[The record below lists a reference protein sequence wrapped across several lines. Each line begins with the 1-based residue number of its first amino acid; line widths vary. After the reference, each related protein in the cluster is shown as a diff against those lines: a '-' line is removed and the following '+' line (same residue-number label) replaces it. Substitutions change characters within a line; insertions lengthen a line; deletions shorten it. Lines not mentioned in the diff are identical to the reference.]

1 MSDTMPASSSV
12 RGLPQ
17 LAHIVRAGHEWTL
30 KPHRLPLR
38 LGDVTLGSVTMP
50 AAILETPVEVLDL
63 DPQSLLERVA
73 ADWPNAPDAVVLPS
87 HPVDAATQPRVAR
100 CGGRLT
106 YCSAAQPHMLVDL
119 PADGS
124 WRAQLPR
131 TRRKELDRKRRRF
144 AEQFGAPSLS
154 VHSGRDG
161 VLGFLRDNA
170 ALTSRTWQA
179 RVMRAGIGQ
188 VPGELE
194 AILARAEDGDA
205 FIFALRGDA
214 SPRTLAFGYC
224 ERLGD
229 RAAYRHTG
237 YDPEVRQGSP
247 GIILLD
253 LMLDALSARGIRLL
267 DLGRGSAQYK
277 ADVAT
282 RSIPSARIW
291 AYPDDWRGA
300 VLIHGW
306 RFNESFA
313 EQVGRLLGRAGLKD
327 RLRRAL
333 RR

>member
-1 MSDTMPASSSV
+1 MDTHPDGSSLRPAS
-12 RGLPQ
+12 RATHIWRA
-17 LAHIVRAGHEWTL
+17 AHPWTI
-30 KPHRLPLR
+30 KPHILPLR
-38 LGDVTLGSVTMP
+38 LGEVTLWTVAMP
-50 AAILETPVEVLDL
+50 AAILETQIEAIDVDPDVLL
-63 DPQSLLERVA
+63 GRVA
-73 ADWPNAPDAVVLPS
+73 ADWPDAPAAIVMPS
-87 HPVDAATQPRVAR
+87 YPVDPEVRPSVSR
-100 CGGRLT
+100 RGGRLT

-124 WRAQLPR
+124 WRAALPR

-144 AEQFGAPSLS
+144 AEQFGQPTLS

-170 ALTSRTWQA
+170 PLTSRTWQA

-194 AILARAEDGDA
+194 SILTRADNGEA
-205 FIFALRGDA
+205 FIFGLHGESRPQA
-214 SPRTLAFGYC
+214 LAFGYC

-253 LMLDALSARGIRLL
+253 LMLDALSERGIRLL
-267 DLGRGSAQYK
+267 DFGRGGAQYK

-282 RSIPSARIW
+282 RAIPSARIW

-300 VLIHGW
+300 ILMHGW
-306 RFNESFA
+306 RTNEWAS
-313 EQVGRLLGRAGLKD
+313 ERIGQMLDRAGLKE
-327 RLRRAL
+327 RVRRAL

>member
-1 MSDTMPASSSV
+1 VRDT
-12 RGLPQ
+12 
-17 LAHIVRAGHEWTL
+17 HILRAGHPWTI

-38 LGDVTLGSVTMP
+38 LGEVTLGTVAMP
-50 AAILETPVEVLDL
+50 AAMLETPVELIDL
-63 DPQSLLERVA
+63 DPDVLLGRVA
-73 ADWPNAPDAVVLPS
+73 ADWPDAPDAIIMPS
-87 HPVDAATQPRVAR
+87 FPVDPATRPRVAR
-100 CGGRLT
+100 QGGRLT

-119 PADGS
+119 PADGC
-124 WRAQLPR
+124 WRAGLAR
-131 TRRKELDRKRRRF
+131 GRRKELDRKRRRF

-170 ALTSRTWQA
+170 ALTTRTWQA

-194 AILARAEDGDA
+194 AILARAEHGDA
-205 FIFALRGDA
+205 FIFALHAGA

-229 RAAYRHTG
+229 RATYRHTG
-237 YDPEVRQGSP
+237 YDPGVRQGSP

-253 LMLDALSARGIRLL
+253 LMLDALSARGIHLL

-291 AYPDDWRGA
+291 AYPHDWRGA
-300 VLIHGW
+300 ILMHGW
-306 RFNESFA
+306 RFNEWLTHR
-313 EQVGRLLGRAGLKD
+313 VGGLLDRAGLKD